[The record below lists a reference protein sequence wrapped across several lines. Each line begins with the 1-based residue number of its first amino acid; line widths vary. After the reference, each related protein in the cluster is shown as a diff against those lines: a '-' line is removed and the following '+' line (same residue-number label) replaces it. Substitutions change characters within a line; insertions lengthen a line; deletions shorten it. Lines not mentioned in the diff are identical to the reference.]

1 MIKTQKETKMRR
13 FAQYLEER
21 DPRLH
26 GRIVDEGIVGD
37 AAKWVGDT
45 AKGVWKGAKKKLQS
59 AKNVVQ
65 SAKALAGEA
74 GEALR
79 GVTDRWAAKKQ
90 GGYEYEANPENW

>member
-1 MIKTQKETKMRR
+1 MRR

-26 GRIVDEGIVGD
+26 GQIVDEGI
-37 AAKWVGDT
+37 AKWVGDT